1 MLEPGAN
8 FTMQAKRNRAI
19 GSAQISEFSV
29 ALTVFLLVLLFPL
42 VNLISLSTAYAT
54 GFLAAKYAA
63 SRAGDSLNY
72 MEAITAAAAASKEI
86 ASSGLGKFASL
97 KPVGGYDNSGMNLY
111 LTDTNIA
118 SNINITH
125 GPNTPA
131 VSALDADAYLYAYDT
146 VLTYDVGPFLNLSAI
161 PLISDVPA
169 LGKPVR
175 MHFSAN
181 KAVEHL
187 DGIVVAG
194 GGFVTTSSVTGG
206 TSSNSVILGPTAGA
220 AGSNGGNAAGSSNS
234 PTIASAAS
242 ASSASNNANGMTLA
256 AVPPRRPWQVAST
269 NGVTR
274 NIPNVVSSFHVQLT
288 GEVDF
293 NSGADVFD
301 TDLFETTAANVQTI
315 HDNGG
320 YAIAYFNGGAWQPG
334 MPDSGDYPDSVIGK
348 TPMNGWPQER
358 WLDIRQIETLRPLIA
373 AKIAVA
379 KSKGFDAV
387 DPDNMDGY
395 TNKETAE
402 FNLTKADQIAF
413 AKMVAEEAHKQGL
426 AVFLKNGGDM
436 MNELV
441 NDFDGTV
448 AEEAYKYKESE
459 IYQPMRDAG
468 KPVFL
473 IEYRKP
479 KKKKELADAIARG
492 FNVVQAKKALK
503 KTPKMVTPI

>member
-1 MLEPGAN
+1 MRHINIVEPGKV
-8 FTMQAKRNRAI
+8 TMQKKRNRAV

-63 SRAGDSLNY
+63 SRAGDSLTY
-72 MEAITAAAAASKEI
+72 AEAITAAANASREI
-86 ASSGLGKFASL
+86 TSSGLGKFAAL
-97 KPVGGYDNSGMNLY
+97 KPVGGYDNSGMNLF

-118 SNINITH
+118 SNVNVTH

-131 VSALDADAYLYAYDT
+131 VSALDTDHYLYSYDT
-146 VLTYDVGPFLNLSAI
+146 VLTYDVGPFLNLSSI
-161 PLISDVPA
+161 PIVSDVPA
-169 LGKPVR
+169 LGKAVR
-175 MHFSAN
+175 MRFSAN

-187 DGIVVAG
+187 DGIIAAG
-194 GGFVTTSSVTGG
+194 GGYITTSSITGTTSNSNVLG
-206 TSSNSVILGPTAGA
+206 PTTYSVTSSNSA
-220 AGSNGGNAAGSSNS
+220 SSNS
-234 PTIASAAS
+234 TNSNTIASATS
-242 ASSASNNANGMTLA
+242 AAASNDAGVMTPA
-256 AVPPRRPWQVAST
+256 AAPRRPWQMAST

-274 NIPNVVSSFHVQLT
+274 WIPNVVSSFHVQLT

-293 NSGADVFD
+293 DSGADVFD
-301 TDLFETTAANVQTI
+301 TDLFETTAADVQKI

-358 WLDIRQIETLRPLIA
+358 WLDIKQIEVLRPLIA

-395 TNKETAE
+395 MNKETAE
-402 FNLTKADQIAF
+402 FHLTKADQVAF

-436 MNELV
+436 MSDLV

-448 AEEAYKYKESE
+448 AEEAYKYNEAE

-473 IEYRKP
+473 IEYKKP
-479 KKKKELADAIARG
+479 KKKEIQDAISRG
-492 FNVVQAKKALK
+492 YNVVQAKKALK
-503 KTPKMVTPI
+503 KTPKMVTPT

>member
-1 MLEPGAN
+1 
-8 FTMQAKRNRAI
+8 MQAKRNRAI

-42 VNLISLSTAYAT
+42 VNLISLSAAYAT

-72 MEAITAAAAASKEI
+72 MEAIAAAAAASKEI

-97 KPVGGYDNSGMNLY
+97 KPVGGYDNSGMDLY

-118 SNINITH
+118 SNVNITH

-131 VSALDADAYLYAYDT
+131 VSALDPETYLYSYDA
-146 VLTYDVGPFLNLSAI
+146 VMTYDVGPFLNLSAV
-161 PLISDVPA
+161 PLLADVPA

-175 MHFSAN
+175 MRFSAN

-194 GGFVTTSSVTGG
+194 GGFITSSSVTGN
-206 TSSNSVILGPTAGA
+206 SSSSSILGPTSNAGA
-220 AGSNGGNAAGSSNS
+220 TAGNAGSSGS
-234 PTIASAAS
+234 PSPSTIASAA
-242 ASSASNNANGMTLA
+242 ANSSSSSGAGGMTLA
-256 AVPPRRPWQVAST
+256 AVAPRRPWQVAST

-301 TDLFETTAANVQTI
+301 TDLFETTAADVQTI
-315 HDNGG
+315 HNNGG

-348 TPMNGWPQER
+348 TPMDGWPQER

-402 FNLTKADQIAF
+402 FNLTKADQVAF

-448 AEEAYKYKESE
+448 AEEAYKYKESA

-479 KKKKELADAIARG
+479 KKSEIADAITRG